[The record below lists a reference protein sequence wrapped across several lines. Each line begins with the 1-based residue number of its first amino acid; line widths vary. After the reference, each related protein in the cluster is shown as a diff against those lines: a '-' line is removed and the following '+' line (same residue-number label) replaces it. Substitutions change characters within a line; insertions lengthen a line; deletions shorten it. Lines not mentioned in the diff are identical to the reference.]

1 MIITNLTEFFYFL
14 NNNGFTN
21 LNPVFARFISSVND
35 FNGTCGCKAAE
46 KSKKLNVCTQLYT
59 ECANVLPTY
68 KSTLFSRFPTESFI
82 ELRNNSIVLNTIR
95 R

>member
-59 ECANVLPTY
+59 ECANVL
-68 KSTLFSRFPTESFI
+68 FSRFPTESFI